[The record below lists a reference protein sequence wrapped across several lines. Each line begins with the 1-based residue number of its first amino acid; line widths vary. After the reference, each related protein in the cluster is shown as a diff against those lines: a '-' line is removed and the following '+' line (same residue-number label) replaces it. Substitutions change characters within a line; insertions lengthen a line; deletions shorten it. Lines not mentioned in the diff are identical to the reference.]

1 MENLE
6 KLSSPELLSRLKTAA
21 RDERLLQVRVLELLR
36 EANRRRLFAAKGYRS
51 LFEFCVKE
59 LGYAESAAYRRISA
73 MKLIDDVPE
82 IREKLASGQLNLSH
96 LTSAQS
102 FIQSEARFAN
112 KTFSSAEKAALITSL
127 ENKTAKEAEMLLAT
141 LSPSALPRERERTL
155 TPEETEIRFVANA
168 PLKGKLDK
176 LKDLNSHRDP
186 SRSYQKLFDWLS
198 DLGLRQADPLM
209 KKARSRPTGP
219 PPKGHYRH
227 IPAALRRAVWSRD
240 RSRCTYIDPSTGRS
254 CGSTSFLEIDH
265 IQPLA
270 LGGATQLD
278 NLRLYCRTHNQY
290 AARMTYGEGKIRSE
304 TSDH

>member
-219 PPKGHYRH
+219 QPKGHYRH
-227 IPAALRRAVWSRD
+227 IPAAPFGAAIAPGVPTSTRRPGAAAEARASSRSITSS
-240 RSRCTYIDPSTGRS
+240 RSRSEARPS
-254 CGSTSFLEIDH
+254 STI
-265 IQPLA
+265 
-270 LGGATQLD
+270 LD
-278 NLRLYCRTHNQY
+278 ST
-290 AARMTYGEGKIRSE
+290 AAPITNTRRK
-304 TSDH
+304 